1 VNNWGV
7 KEYRR
12 EKRYKVI
19 KKKTISKGIKK
30 KETVNNWGIKEYRR
44 KKKI

>member
-19 KKKTISKGIKK
+19 KKIINKGIKK
-30 KETVNNWGIKEYRR
+30 
-44 KKKI
+44 

>member
-1 VNNWGV
+1 VNDWGV

-19 KKKTISKGIKK
+19 KKKIINKGIKK
-30 KETVNNWGIKEYRR
+30 
-44 KKKI
+44 